1 MYKKLIYIESLN
13 KISAYIIIFSI
24 MKADLHNHSYYSD
37 GFFSPGE
44 VVKFAYEAG
53 CDLFSLTDHDT
64 TEGIAEAQVEAD
76 KLGLN
81 LLNGVEISA
90 FWRNM
95 AIHIVGLGIDVNND
109 ILQAGLKH
117 NKLLRKI
124 RAEKIALSLWRSGI
138 KDALEKAQSISGCH
152 MLTRTHFAQMLIQE
166 GYCKDM
172 KSVFR
177 RYLTGKK
184 PGGVRVEWKDF
195 DEVINWIQ
203 SAGGKA
209 FIAHPFRYRMTHT
222 KIKNMI
228 KDFKSASGDGF
239 EIVNANSSEEEISI
253 GNQWSEDYDLLASCG
268 SDFHGW
274 PNQRVQIGNLSE
286 MPNPKRA
293 VWSYL

>member
-1 MYKKLIYIESLN
+1 
-13 KISAYIIIFSI
+13 

-37 GFFSPGE
+37 GILSPSE
-44 VVKFAYEAG
+44 VVMLASTAG

-64 TEGIAEAQVEAD
+64 TDGIAEAKLEAD
-76 KLGLN
+76 KMDLSLIC
-81 LLNGVEISA
+81 GVEISA

-95 AIHIVGLGIDVNND
+95 AIHIIGLGIDVDND
-109 ILQAGLKH
+109 MLQTGLEF
-117 NKLLRKI
+117 NKALRKE
-124 RAEKIALSLWRSGI
+124 RAEKIALSLWRTGI
-138 KDALEKAQSISGCH
+138 KDALEKAQNISGGY

-177 RYLTGKK
+177 KYLTAKK

-222 KIKNMI
+222 KIKKLI
-228 KDFKSASGDGF
+228 RDFKEASGDGF
-239 EIVNANSSEEEISI
+239 EVVNANSSREEIAL

-286 MPNPKRA
+286 LPNPKRA
-293 VWSYL
+293 IWSHI

>member
-1 MYKKLIYIESLN
+1 
-13 KISAYIIIFSI
+13 
-24 MKADLHNHSYYSD
+24 MKADLHNHSYFSD
-37 GFFSPGE
+37 GFLSPSE
-44 VVKFAYEAG
+44 VVNLATLAK

-64 TEGIAEAQVEAD
+64 TNGLAEAQLEAE

-81 LLNGVEISA
+81 LINGVEISA
-90 FWRNM
+90 FWRNS
-95 AIHIVGLGIDVNND
+95 AIHIVGLGIDIDSD
-109 ILQAGLKH
+109 ILQTGLEY
-117 NKLLRKI
+117 NQNLRKI
-124 RAEKIALSLWRSGI
+124 RAEKIALGLRRSGI
-138 KDALEKAQSISGCH
+138 KDALEKAQNLSGGH

-177 RYLTGKK
+177 RYMTGKK
-184 PGGVRVEWKDF
+184 PGGVRVEWRNF

-228 KDFKSASGDGF
+228 KDFKAVSGDGF

-253 GNQWSEDYDLLASCG
+253 GNKWSEDFDLLVSSG

-274 PNQRVQIGNLSE
+274 PNQRVQIGNLSD
-286 MPNPKRA
+286 MPNHKRA
-293 VWSYL
+293 VWSHL

>member
-1 MYKKLIYIESLN
+1 
-13 KISAYIIIFSI
+13 
-24 MKADLHNHSYYSD
+24 
-37 GFFSPGE
+37 
-44 VVKFAYEAG
+44 
-53 CDLFSLTDHDT
+53 
-64 TEGIAEAQVEAD
+64 
-76 KLGLN
+76 
-81 LLNGVEISA
+81 
-90 FWRNM
+90 
-95 AIHIVGLGIDVNND
+95 
-109 ILQAGLKH
+109 
-117 NKLLRKI
+117 
-124 RAEKIALSLWRSGI
+124 
-138 KDALEKAQSISGCH
+138 

-203 SAGGKA
+203 SAGGMA

-228 KDFKSASGDGF
+228 QDFKSASGDGF

-253 GNQWSEDYDLLASCG
+253 GNQWSEDFDLMISCG

-274 PNQRVQIGNLSE
+274 PNQRVQIGNLTE
-286 MPNPKRA
+286 LPNPKRA
-293 VWSYL
+293 VWSHI